1 MTSRALHQ
9 MTEAEWKDEI
19 ERRDEIIAS
28 YEYLTDVLREYENSF
43 LARLGLRISRLFA
56 PTPLSEGRE

>member
-1 MTSRALHQ
+1 MAWEGDG
-9 MTEAEWKDEI
+9 MTEAEWQAEI

-28 YEYLTDVLREYENSF
+28 YKYLTDVLREYEHSF

-56 PTPLSEGRE
+56 TIIRKETP